1 MTNGTSGTQQ
11 VFIVWRREWEDRSQW
26 SPVSVHETR
35 EGADNAALMLAAE
48 AAAHPHYLFRVTVTV
63 AFINQP
69 RV

>member
-11 VFIVWRREWEDRSQW
+11 TFIVWGRGGDCAKW
-26 SPVSVHETR
+26 SPVSIHETR
-35 EGADNAALMLAAE
+35 EGADNAALILAGE
-48 AAAHPHYLFRVTVTV
+48 AAAHPHNLFRVTTTV